1 MTETCTTRTAGIDG
15 WMTTTIPSSLPYL
28 SLEMPTPKTLAIRHL
43 WMKAKAC
50 IYYSRSD
57 QFDTFRPHLR
67 PRRQTSPTLYLDFG
81 EYVCA
86 L

>member
-1 MTETCTTRTAGIDG
+1 MTETCTTRTAEIDG
-15 WMTTTIPSSLPYL
+15 WMAAAIRQSLPHL
-28 SLEMPTPKTLAIRHL
+28 SSGDTDAEDVGDPHL

-67 PRRQTSPTLYLDFG
+67 PRRQTSPTLCLDFG